1 MPLIIDGYNLLYAA
15 GIVSSLDGRGS
26 FAQDRQ
32 LLLDSI
38 CDIVPAPE
46 IEKTVVVFDASYAP
60 PGLPRTVQHQGITVH
75 FASDYADADTMIE
88 ELILQH
94 SSPRKLTV
102 VSSDHRIQRAARR
115 RKATAVDSDRWFAE
129 QQRTHHQTP
138 KPQTQKPKAPLSG
151 SEVEKWLQEFGDVD
165 LKEVQSQLDAY
176 ASDAKQKKQQAKRP
190 VSSEPTTPRSSKQKP
205 AEEEHWE
212 QLASELGLQGTSDE
226 QFEDEQTE
234 LANTKFGGIFTQ
246 EYLDQIAEEMK
257 NQRGLE

>member
-60 PGLPRTVQHQGITVH
+60 PGLPRTVKHNGITVH
-75 FASDYADADTMIE
+75 FASNYADADTMIE
-88 ELILQH
+88 ELISQH

-115 RKATAVDSDRWFAE
+115 RKAIAVDSDRWFAE
-129 QQRTHHQTP
+129 QQRSRHLAP
-138 KPQTQKPKAPLSG
+138 KPVKQKPTGPLSG
-151 SEVEKWLQEFGDVD
+151 AEVEKWLEEFGDVD
-165 LKEVQSQLDAY
+165 LAEVQSQLDTF
-176 ASDAKQKKQQAKRP
+176 ASEAKQKKQQRKPPTAKQP
-190 VSSEPTTPRSSKQKP
+190 TSPTNPNKESSDED
-205 AEEEHWE
+205 HWH

-226 QFEDEQTE
+226 QTE
-234 LANTKFGGIFTQ
+234 LASQKFGGIFTQ
-246 EYLDQIAEEMK
+246 EYLDQIAEEMRDK
-257 NQRGLE
+257 RG